1 MAVQVVMEGMPE
13 PRDLRVSVCDG
24 WTLVTVGCRVVAGY
38 DSGDVGMR
46 NVVVV
51 MLTELGF
58 AGVRVAEVMGLSP
71 EYVST
76 LRGRARREGSAGLVR
91 ARGRPAK
98 LSPAQVA
105 RARAWRAEGVSDV
118 RIAGQLKVTDKTVAR
133 ALGRDTP
140 PAAAVQ
146 DELGPAAEPEPEI
159 MTEPEPQAASESETA
174 SEPETAAEPE
184 SQAAAAAG
192 E

>member
-1 MAVQVVMEGMPE
+1 MEGMPE

-76 LRGRARREGSAGLVR
+76 LRGRARRGGAARVGAGRGRPGDVAPAPR
-91 ARGRPAK
+91 ARGR
-98 LSPAQVA
+98 A
-105 RARAWRAEGVSDV
+105 R
-118 RIAGQLKVTDKTVAR
+118 
-133 ALGRDTP
+133 
-140 PAAAVQ
+140 
-146 DELGPAAEPEPEI
+146 
-159 MTEPEPQAASESETA
+159 
-174 SEPETAAEPE
+174 
-184 SQAAAAAG
+184 
-192 E
+192 

>member
-1 MAVQVVMEGMPE
+1 MPE

-24 WTLVTVGCRVVAGY
+24 WVLIMVGCQVVAGY

-58 AGVRVAEVMGLSP
+58 TGVRVAEVMGLTP

-91 ARGRPAK
+91 VRGRRPK

-105 RARAWRAEGVSDV
+105 RARVWRSGGVFFL
-118 RIAGQLKVTDKTVAR
+118 AVAR
-133 ALGRDTP
+133 RLEGAGKTGAPGPGRGGGP
-140 PAAAVQ
+140 PGA
-146 DELGPAAEPEPEI
+146 GPGGLATGPGSGCRPR
-159 MTEPEPQAASESETA
+159 P
-174 SEPETAAEPE
+174 
-184 SQAAAAAG
+184 
-192 E
+192 

>member
-1 MAVQVVMEGMPE
+1 MEGVPE

-24 WTLVTVGCRVVAGY
+24 WTLVTVGCRVVADY
-38 DSGDVGMR
+38 RSDDVGMR

-58 AGVRVAEVMGLSP
+58 AGVRVAEVMGLTP

-98 LSPAQVA
+98 LSPAQLA
-105 RARAWRAEGVSDV
+105 RARRWRAEGVSDV
-118 RIAGQLKVTDKTVAR
+118 RIAGRLKVTDKTVAR
-133 ALGRDTP
+133 ALGRRDTP

-146 DELGPAAEPEPEI
+146 DELGLDA
-159 MTEPEPQAASESETA
+159 EPEPQATA
-174 SEPETAAEPE
+174 EAE
-184 SQAAAAAG
+184 AAAG
-192 E
+192 LFKYLDFYGIDYLADSLEREEVRPATENI